1 MVIKFSFVYLLL
13 LFSTLRAV
21 RFLSCI
27 AFSVYEVVCIPQR
40 LLGSWVVGYKLPL
53 VPNYNFN
60 QV

>member
-13 LFSTLRAV
+13 LFSTAYEQSGFSLA
-21 RFLSCI
+21 LLL
-27 AFSVYEVVCIPQR
+27 AFTKSFASLNVC
-40 LLGSWVVGYKLPL
+40 WVVGYKLPL